1 MILVDQLHHIIFYKK
16 SVDITKMMRYDVTIK
31 NEGGNKMRCFKI
43 AYSKSPSE
51 GIRVI
56 EVAADSPHAAVEK
69 AGIHFAWEYVISEY
83 TTRKIGSSFI
93 VLSTELIRH
102 VGR

>member
-1 MILVDQLHHIIFYKK
+1 
-16 SVDITKMMRYDVTIK
+16 
-31 NEGGNKMRCFKI
+31 MRCFKI

-51 GIRVI
+51 KTRII

-69 AGIHFAWEYVISEY
+69 AGLQNVWEYIVSECI
-83 TTRKIGSSFI
+83 TRKLGCSFI

-102 VGR
+102 AGRR

>member
-1 MILVDQLHHIIFYKK
+1 
-16 SVDITKMMRYDVTIK
+16 
-31 NEGGNKMRCFKI
+31 MRCFKI

-51 GIRVI
+51 KTRIIDVS
-56 EVAADSPHAAVEK
+56 ADSPHAAIEK

-102 VGR
+102 AGRQIYNKYSVDIYTNFM